1 MLAWLAKASYYG
13 DPYTPE
19 SIRERVGGDATI
31 GDWVHGLTTPAA
43 FGLVMPSSVGYDDK
57 TQTWT
62 AAVLDFSENYD
73 DYIAA
78 VAVFREIAKYKD
90 LPGDDG
96 LLIYGFLFENEAVA
110 VALRIEMGASHF
122 LAESATESLVS
133 EANAAMTTLTAEGA
147 ASYER

>member
-1 MLAWLAKASYYG
+1 MLAWLANASYYG
-13 DPYTPE
+13 DRYTPE

-31 GDWVHGLTTPAA
+31 GSWLDGLTTPAA
-43 FGLVMPSSVGYDDK
+43 FGLAMPSSVSYNDE

-62 AAVLDFSENYD
+62 VAVLDFSENYD

-110 VALRIEMGASHF
+110 VALRIEMGASQF
-122 LAESATESLVS
+122 LDESASKTLVL
-133 EANAAMTTLTAEGA
+133 EANAAMERLTAEGA
-147 ASYER
+147 ANYER

>member
-1 MLAWLAKASYYG
+1 MLAWLASASYYG
-13 DPYTPE
+13 DPYTPD

-31 GDWVHGLTTPAA
+31 GSWIDGLTTPAA
-43 FGLVMPSSVGYDDK
+43 FGLVMPSRVSYDDAA
-57 TQTWT
+57 QTWT
-62 AAVLDFSENYD
+62 VAVLDFSENYD

-122 LAESATESLVS
+122 LDKSASETLVP

-147 ASYER
+147 ADYER